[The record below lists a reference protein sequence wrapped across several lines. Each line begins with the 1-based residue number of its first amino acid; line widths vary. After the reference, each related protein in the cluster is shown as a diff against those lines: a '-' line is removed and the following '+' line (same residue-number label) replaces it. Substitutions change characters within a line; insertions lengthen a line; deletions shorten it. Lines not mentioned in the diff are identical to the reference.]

1 MATGRNIF
9 SALGAVFKGLHLSLS
24 RKGVN
29 VGGTADY
36 PRVEI
41 HSFTENAPSD
51 KDGRMRSMSCI
62 VESMSVKS
70 YGDAVQM
77 NEYNL
82 AKLMADGWGE
92 IGEGFSIIGITPDQ
106 LTELTETLET
116 KEILYRQLQRINLLI
131 WQN

>member
-1 MATGRNIF
+1 MSYR
-9 SALGAVFKGLHLSLS
+9 SAQGAVYKALRQELI
-24 RKGVN
+24 RKGVS
-29 VGGTADY
+29 VGETADY

-41 HSFTENAPSD
+41 HSFTENAPTD

-82 AKLMADGWGE
+82 AKLMADGWGV
-92 IGEGFSIIGITPDQ
+92 IGEGFIVIGVTPDQ

>member
-1 MATGRNIF
+1 MSYR
-9 SALGAVFKGLHLSLS
+9 SAQGAVYKALRQELI
-24 RKGVN
+24 RKGVS
-29 VGGTADY
+29 VGETADY

-41 HSFTENAPSD
+41 HTFTENAPTD
-51 KDGRMRSMSCI
+51 KDGCMRSMSCI

-82 AKLMADGWGE
+82 AKLMADGWGV
-92 IGEGFSIIGITPDQ
+92 IGEGFTVIGVTPDQ

>member
-1 MATGRNIF
+1 MSYR
-9 SALGAVFKGLHLSLS
+9 SAQGTVYKALRQELI
-24 RKGVN
+24 RKGVS
-29 VGGTADY
+29 VGETADY

-41 HSFTENAPSD
+41 HTFTENAPSD
-51 KDGRMRSMSCI
+51 KDGSMRSMSCI

-82 AKLMADGWGE
+82 ERLMADGWGV
-92 IGEGFSIIGITPDQ
+92 IGDGFTVIGVTPDQ

-116 KEILYRQLQRINLLI
+116 KEILSRQLQRINLLI

>member
-1 MATGRNIF
+1 MSYR
-9 SALGAVFKGLHLSLS
+9 SAQGAVYKALRQELI
-24 RKGVN
+24 RKGVS
-29 VGGTADY
+29 VGETADY

-92 IGEGFSIIGITPDQ
+92 IGQGFTVIGVTPDQ